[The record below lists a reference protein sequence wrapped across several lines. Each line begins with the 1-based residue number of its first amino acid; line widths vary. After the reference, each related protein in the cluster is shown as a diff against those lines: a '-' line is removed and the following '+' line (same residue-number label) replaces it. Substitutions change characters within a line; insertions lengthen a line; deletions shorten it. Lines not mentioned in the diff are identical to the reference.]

1 MGDLLTISKERLCKL
16 DSGYVAR
23 GRPAAASSKR
33 RMQAGVGVGTRA
45 EIQSR
50 AQATLRGQGR
60 ST

>member
-16 DSGYVAR
+16 DSGYVAG
-23 GRPAAASSKR
+23 GRPVAASSGR
-33 RMQAGVGVGTRA
+33 RMQAGVGVGTWA
-45 EIQSR
+45 ETQSS

>member
-23 GRPAAASSKR
+23 GRPAAAISR
-33 RMQAGVGVGTRA
+33 RRTQA